1 MNIIHFTLGSVNP
14 LSSNGVNRVI
24 QGLSKYCNK
33 SNDTFTTVLTLKK
46 NQKSSIKKY
55 VRDGFEVNSFKS
67 IFQVINYLK
76 KNSNKIDLVHLH
88 TVFSI
93 KNIIIFYFLYKNNI
107 KAIVSPHSGF
117 SINRLKN
124 SNYILKLIFNK
135 LIQRHYLD
143 KLNGIHCVSNEE
155 MIDIPKFTNNKKI
168 FVVKNGLDIDN
179 LDKKTKNLKKNI
191 TKESKLYIGL
201 VGRIKKE
208 KNIHGFLKGLS
219 LLKNDISKRI
229 RIIIIG
235 ELKKDSYCK
244 KIIRLKNNLKLN
256 HNIDFL
262 GEKYDEELW
271 RIFNSLDIYIQ
282 PSLDEAGASISIMEA
297 MFFKLPII
305 ATRECKMNDLKDK
318 SFVKLIGSKPIDIA
332 KGLTETIENFEEFKK
347 VGLEAHKYIKEN
359 HSWKNIAK
367 KMIKEYKFIIKKTV

>member
-1 MNIIHFTLGSVNP
+1 MNILHFTLGSVNP

-33 SNDTFTTVLTLKK
+33 SNDTITKVLTLKK
-46 NQKSSIKKY
+46 NQTSSFKKF

-67 IFQVINYLK
+67 IFQVVSYLK
-76 KNSNKIDLVHLH
+76 KNSNEIDIVHLH

-93 KNIIIFYFLYKNNI
+93 TNIIIFYFLYKNNI

-155 MIDIPKFTNNKKI
+155 MIDIPKFTNNKNI

-191 TKESKLYIGL
+191 TKESKLYIGF

-229 RIIIIG
+229 KIIVIG
-235 ELKKDSYCK
+235 ELKKDSYSK

-256 HNIDFL
+256 IDIDFL
-262 GEKYDEELW
+262 GEKYEEELW
-271 RIFNSLDIYIQ
+271 GIFNSLDIYIQ
-282 PSLDEAGASISIMEA
+282 PSLDEGASISIMEA

>member
-14 LSSNGVNRVI
+14 SSSNGVNRVI
-24 QGLSKYCNK
+24 EGLSKYCNK
-33 SNDTFTTVLTLKK
+33 SNNINTVVLTLNKK
-46 NQKSSIKKY
+46 QKSSIKKF

-67 IFQVINYLK
+67 IFQLVSYFK
-76 KNSNKIDLVHLH
+76 KNSNAIDIVHLH

-124 SNYILKLIFNK
+124 SNFILKHIFNK
-135 LIQRHYLD
+135 FIQRFYLD

-155 MIDIPKFTNNKKI
+155 MKDIPKFTNNKKI

-179 LDKKTKNLKKNI
+179 LEKKTANLKKNI
-191 TKESKLYIGL
+191 TKKSKIYIGV

-208 KNIHGFLKGLS
+208 KNIHGFLKGIS
-219 LLKNDISKRI
+219 LLNDDISKKI
-229 RIIIIG
+229 RFIIIG

-244 KIIRLKNNLKLN
+244 NIIRLKNSLKLN
-256 HNIDFL
+256 SNVDFM
-262 GEKYDEELW
+262 GEKYGDELW
-271 RIFNSLDIYIQ
+271 EIFNSLDIYIQ
-282 PSLDEAGASISIMEA
+282 PSLDEGASISIMEA

-305 ATRECKMNDLKDK
+305 ATHDCKMTDFKDK
-318 SFVKLIGSKPIDIA
+318 SFVKLIGSKPKDIA
-332 KGLTETIENFEEFKK
+332 KGLTESIKNFEEFKK
-347 VGLEAHKYIKEN
+347 EGIEAQKYIKEN
-359 HSWKNIAK
+359 HSWENIT
-367 KMIKEYKFIIKKTV
+367 KEMIIKYKSILKNSD